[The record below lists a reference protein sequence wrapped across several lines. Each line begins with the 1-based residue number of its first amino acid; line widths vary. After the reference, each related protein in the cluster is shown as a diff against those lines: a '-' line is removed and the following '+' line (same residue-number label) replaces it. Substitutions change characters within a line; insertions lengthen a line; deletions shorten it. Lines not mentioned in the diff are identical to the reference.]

1 MKADAI
7 LSKGAA
13 VFSVPRFRSGMPA
26 SFPLSSTP
34 TYEAKA
40 VVIVPD
46 ADWFEKTEVISQ
58 ARLCQ
63 AALKTAGRARSTHRR
78 APVDSEGNPLVGA
91 HGKEPKRRGRFSW
104 RRWPTRR
111 SRTVDYYLP
120 RATQVAISGP
130 RYPALHRQDQRIRN
144 REVLSALAMF
154 AGRSAR
160 SLVARVIAKVMNRSR
175 SAVSA
180 AIRQLEV
187 WGALTVEGD
196 LDARRDY
203 WRGWLE
209 WNEAP
214 VIVLAD
220 EFPRCGAFRPPQ

>member
-1 MKADAI
+1 VDDF
-7 LSKGAA
+7 LGA
-13 VFSVPRFRSGMPA
+13 GGQ
-26 SFPLSSTP
+26 LGDL
-34 TYEAKA
+34 E
-40 VVIVPD
+40 
-46 ADWFEKTEVISQ
+46 
-58 ARLCQ
+58 
-63 AALKTAGRARSTHRR
+63 
-78 APVDSEGNPLVGA
+78 
-91 HGKEPKRRGRFSW
+91 
-104 RRWPTRR
+104 
-111 SRTVDYYLP
+111 TVDYYLP
-120 RATQVAISGP
+120 RATQVAISG
-130 RYPALHRQDQRIRN
+130 LGIQHSTRQDQRIRN

-154 AGRSAR
+154 AGPVGEVPS
-160 SLVARVIAKVMNRSR
+160 SLGMIAKVMNRSR

-220 EFPRCGAFRPPQ
+220 EFRAAGHSARLSEVLKVDLTAKGR